1 MIVWWDTHEDQ
12 YVHDDQDYQDVHDD
26 LDDHDDHD
34 YQVIEFAWDTISAF
48 DIDEEGMNFS
58 FQYRCPHL
66 SSVAGQHLK
75 SDFTG
80 GQANRT
86 EQSESILISLSF
98 CMKLLKR

>member
-26 LDDHDDHD
+26 LDDLDDHDEHDEHDDHDDHD

-58 FQYRCPHL
+58 FQYRCSHF
-66 SSVAGQHLK
+66 SIVAGQHLK
-75 SDFTG
+75 LDFTG

-86 EQSESILISLSF
+86 EQ
-98 CMKLLKR
+98 

>member
-26 LDDHDDHD
+26 LDDHDEHDEHDDHDDHD

-58 FQYRCPHL
+58 FQYRCSHF

-75 SDFTG
+75 LDFTG

-86 EQSESILISLSF
+86 EQ
-98 CMKLLKR
+98 